1 MNGRTDTWFQ
11 VSSLHFGRCDPAL
24 CQKISPLSQP
34 VFRDIRSTIQG
45 EAVVAANYR
54 SLTPS
59 CAAGVGSCILQST
72 TLLLSSSDTVLLD
85 GFMQFCCF
93 VRKIWSESSPGKGC
107 VFRSIS
113 YQELGEPGC
122 YQPHFSAFPSAQNDR
137 QDREISIGSS
147 RRHRSSAPPQVYP

>member
-1 MNGRTDTWFQ
+1 MVVRIRRSRYQ
-11 VSSLHFGRCDPAL
+11 VSILVDATQPYVKRSHL
-24 CQKISPLSQP
+24 CLNLCPGI
-34 VFRDIRSTIQG
+34 IRSTIQG

-72 TLLLSSSDTVLLD
+72 TLLLSSSDKVLLD